1 VAEEPMPPDDNSDST
16 DIEKLAEFIAD
27 QFLAHK
33 QEVADL
39 LASVPQPQEPL
50 QPVVNVSAPPS
61 EVVVNVA
68 ASELPAPTYAPQI
81 NVTSA
86 PAQVIASPEINLHAE
101 SLNVAFK
108 AEDMVTALGKM
119 ADVIGAGYA
128 LMVAEFVKLAA
139 SNQALA
145 SALSQSAQASD
156 AKLDGVMDAVNRHGQ
171 ILEAMLRTMNAP
183 RDLVLDSKGQP
194 TGIVVKS

>member
-1 VAEEPMPPDDNSDST
+1 VAEDNMLPDDTDAS
-16 DIEKLAEFIAD
+16 DIEKLAELIAED
-27 QFLAHK
+27 LIAHK
-33 QEVADL
+33 AEVAGL
-39 LASVPQPQEPL
+39 LAAIPQPQEPL
-50 QPVVNVSAPPS
+50 QPIVQVSASPA

-128 LMVAEFVKLAA
+128 LMVAEFIKLAA
-139 SNQALA
+139 SNHALA